1 MKRRRALT
9 LIELLIVIAILAILS
24 AAALAVVIAP
34 MADVHRSRV
43 EDEMNSGF
51 GLFHASLVGD
61 LHDALEV
68 RTDGGTLEAV
78 LPDAD
83 GTTVWYAVD
92 EGGILRRHRGE
103 GAGIALLR
111 HVESVEFAR
120 EDAFIRFRANARF
133 AEWDRDFRFERD
145 GRIAVGLFAKEEQ
158 P

>member
-9 LIELLIVIAILAILS
+9 LIELLIVIAIIAILS

-61 LHDALEV
+61 LHDAV
-68 RTDGGTLEAV
+68 EARANGDSLDIV
-78 LPDAD
+78 LPDAEAS
-83 GTTVWYAVD
+83 TVRYAVD
-92 EGGILRRHRGE
+92 DQGILRRHRGD
-103 GAGIALLR
+103 GAGVALLR

-120 EDAFIRFRANARF
+120 DDAFVRFRANARF
-133 AEWDRDFRFERD
+133 SEWDRDFRFERD
-145 GRIAVGLFAKEEQ
+145 GRIAVGLFAREER